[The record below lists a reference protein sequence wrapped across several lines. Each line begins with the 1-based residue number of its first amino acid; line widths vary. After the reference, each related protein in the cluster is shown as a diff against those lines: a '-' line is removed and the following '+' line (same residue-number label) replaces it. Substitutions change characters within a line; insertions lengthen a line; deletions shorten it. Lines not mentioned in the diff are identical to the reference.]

1 VKSHSNRANLTTMI
15 DQAMSVVLLALML
28 REMFFPPGNKV
39 SSTDVKVL
47 PFAPGL
53 KQTMWAFV
61 SVAIIDCMLATF
73 LPAVLPK
80 QLPWLSKYLGLG
92 FSTFNSPTFRYAGF
106 IIGLAGFAMREWAK
120 RTLGRFFTYEV
131 TIREDHKLVDAGP
144 YRCLRHPSYTA
155 ALLWCLGVA
164 LFFNRLTTWAVF
176 AGTALFLCWR
186 IPQEEKV
193 LANKFGDQWKKY
205 AAKRWRLVPCIF

>member
-1 VKSHSNRANLTTMI
+1 MI

-28 REMFFPPGNKV
+28 REMFFPPNKV
-39 SSTDVKVL
+39 SSTDVTQSMERGVQAGAKVMIWI
-47 PFAPGL
+47 A
-53 KQTMWAFV
+53 V
-61 SVAIIDCMLATF
+61 VDCMLATF
-73 LPAVLPK
+73 LPAFLPK
-80 QLPWLSKYLGLG
+80 QLPWLSKYVGLG
-92 FSTFNSPTFRYAGF
+92 FSTFNSPTFRYAGL

-144 YRCLRHPSYTA
+144 YRYLRHPSYTA
-155 ALLWCLGVA
+155 ALLWALGVA
-164 LFFNRLTTWAVF
+164 MFFNRITTWAVL
-176 AGTALFLCWR
+176 AGSAVFLWWR

-205 AAKRWRLVPCIF
+205 AAKRWRLVPFVF